1 MSRRDFIDKEAHYSA
16 TNADANL
23 VVERTE
29 VGQKVTLTL
38 ELVLPYKDG
47 QCVVLPE
54 CCSKCPMGYQKEG
67 CGRAIPF
74 NEDSYN
80 KRPVRC
86 YLEQVTIE
94 EVLRKSLGINVEG
107 VCKRC

>member
-1 MSRRDFIDKEAHYSA
+1 MSRSDFIDKQCHYSA
-16 TNADANL
+16 TNADAKL
-23 VVERTE
+23 TVERAE
-29 VGQKVTLTL
+29 AGQKVSLTL
-38 ELVLPYKDG
+38 EFLLPYEDG
-47 QCVVLPE
+47 QCVVLPQ

-80 KRPVRC
+80 KRPIGC

-94 EVLRKSLGINVEG
+94 EILRKSLCLDVKG
-107 VCKRC
+107 VLKI

>member
-1 MSRRDFIDKEAHYSA
+1 MSRSDFIDKQCHYSA
-16 TNADANL
+16 TNADAKL
-23 VVERTE
+23 TVERAE
-29 VGQKVTLTL
+29 AGQKVSLTL
-38 ELVLPYKDG
+38 EFLLPYEDG
-47 QCVVLPE
+47 QCVVLPQ

-80 KRPVRC
+80 KRPVGC

-94 EVLRKSLGINVEG
+94 EILRKSLCLDVKG
-107 VCKRC
+107 VLKI

>member
-23 VVERTE
+23 VVERIDI
-29 VGQKVTLTL
+29 GQKVTLTL

-47 QCVVLPE
+47 QCVVLPQ

-74 NEDSYN
+74 DENSYI
-80 KRPVRC
+80 KRPAEC

-94 EVLRKSLGINVEG
+94 EILRKSLGLDVKG
-107 VCKRC
+107 VCNI